1 VLDGVGGFTSYG
13 LIDNAPAARQ
23 AEALP
28 LGLSE
33 GCRLVRDVLR
43 DRIIRFSDVERP
55 VNRRAD
61 ALWAEQAA
69 RWPEEAK

>member
-1 VLDGVGGFTSYG
+1 
-13 LIDNAPAARQ
+13 ARQ

-28 LGLSE
+28 MGLSE

-43 DRIIRFSDVERP
+43 DQVIRFGDVERP
-55 VNRRAD
+55 ARRRAD